1 MGSRQPYRSAME
13 ALIVQQVLL
22 QNCFLA
28 GQLLLGHLL
37 QQEEHASIPCVWLVA
52 KMLKVSLPTLMSSGQ
67 PSSCLFPLTLR
78 WIRSRVSSRV
88 GRGPF
93 ISTAVSWTLCSSVE
107 PKLLGRV
114 LLRGRVWG
122 PSSVSARCLASVGVD
137 TVRRGDTD
145 A

>member
-1 MGSRQPYRSAME
+1 M
-13 ALIVQQVLL
+13 QQVLL

-37 QQEEHASIPCVWLVA
+37 HGHSRRDMLIYCVFRWY
-52 KMLKVSLPTLMSSGQ
+52 KMPQVLLPTLMSSGQ

-78 WIRSRVSSRV
+78 WISSRVSSRV

-107 PKLLGRV
+107 PKLLGKV

-122 PSSVSARCLASVGVD
+122 PSSLSARCLASVGMGTARVKEM
-137 TVRRGDTD
+137 RRGD
-145 A
+145 AEG